1 MEIDEQITTEH
12 LLLQERT
19 CRSCGQDK
27 SLLADF
33 HRCGKDA
40 TLPSSYS
47 YECKE
52 CTVKRIKESRKNCI
66 KFSEYSGRLAEQSN
80 SCAICGTL
88 QGGRKYNSFKV
99 DRNPKTGTVR
109 GLICKSCD
117 IIIKEVGDNVH
128 TLENMI
134 EYLHKTC

>member
-19 CRSCGQDK
+19 CRSCEQDK

-40 TLPSSYS
+40 TLPSSYA

-52 CTVKRIKESRKNCI
+52 CSKKRAVENYWKKKKYSLVRKKDRFCSVCKTTSPGGKYNRFVQDGDSLLCSNCKKI
-66 KFSEYSGRLAEQSN
+66 ITLAEKDVHMLKN
-80 SCAICGTL
+80 M
-88 QGGRKYNSFKV
+88 V
-99 DRNPKTGTVR
+99 DY
-109 GLICKSCD
+109 I
-117 IIIKEVGDNVH
+117 DNKI
-128 TLENMI
+128 TS
-134 EYLHKTC
+134 

>member
-40 TLPSSYS
+40 TLPSSYA

-52 CTVKRIKESRKNCI
+52 CSKKRAVENYWKKKKYSLVRKKDRFCTVCKTTEPGGKYNRFVVEDNDLLCSNCKKI
-66 KFSEYSGRLAEQSN
+66 ITLAEEDVQILKN
-80 SCAICGTL
+80 MVDYLDNKAIL
-88 QGGRKYNSFKV
+88 
-99 DRNPKTGTVR
+99 
-109 GLICKSCD
+109 
-117 IIIKEVGDNVH
+117 
-128 TLENMI
+128 
-134 EYLHKTC
+134 

>member
-40 TLPSSYS
+40 TLPSSYA

-52 CTVKRIKESRKNCI
+52 CSKTRAVENYWKKKKYSLVRKKDRFCSVCKTTSPGGKYNRFVQDGDSLLCSNCKKI
-66 KFSEYSGRLAEQSN
+66 ITLAEEDVHMLKN
-80 SCAICGTL
+80 M
-88 QGGRKYNSFKV
+88 V
-99 DRNPKTGTVR
+99 DY
-109 GLICKSCD
+109 L
-117 IIIKEVGDNVH
+117 DNKI
-128 TLENMI
+128 TS
-134 EYLHKTC
+134 